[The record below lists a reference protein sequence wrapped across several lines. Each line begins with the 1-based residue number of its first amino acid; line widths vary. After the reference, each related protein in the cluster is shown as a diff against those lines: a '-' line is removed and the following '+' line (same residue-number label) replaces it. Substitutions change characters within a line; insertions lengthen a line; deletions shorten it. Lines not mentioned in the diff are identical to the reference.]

1 MISVTS
7 RKQCFKSETNLMELY
22 NEKGPPLDACG
33 QGKPVGTVFKTGGSM
48 ASVIA
53 DKAIDNNDNYKKLS

>member
-7 RKQCFKSETNLMELY
+7 RKQCFKSETNLMKLY
-22 NEKGPPLDACG
+22 NVKGPPLDACG
-33 QGKPVGTVFKTGGSM
+33 QTVGAVFKTGENI
-48 ASVIA
+48 ASVTA